1 MGRQP
6 QDIEKQLLRAMAQS
20 GLSRYR
26 LAKMSGV
33 SQTGLSFFVNGRRS
47 LTLTSAAKL
56 AKALELELTPIKR
69 PKKGR

>member
-1 MGRQP
+1 MGKSP
-6 QDIEKQLLRAMAQS
+6 KDIEKQLLRAIAES

-33 SQTGLSFFVNGRRS
+33 SQMALSFFVNGRRS

-56 AKALELELTPIKR
+56 AKALELELTSIKR
-69 PKKGR
+69 PKKGG